1 MPSNAINIFATLI
14 AAPGKEEALRTIL
27 SGLVPLTRQEPGN
40 LQYALHE
47 ALETPGVFYVYEAY
61 KDQAAVDAH
70 MQSPHFQ
77 AALGEAGPL
86 LGGPPSIAATR
97 QIA

>member
-1 MPSNAINIFATLI
+1 MSSTTINIFATLI
-14 AAPGKEEALRTIL
+14 AAPG
-27 SGLVPLTRQEPGN
+27 N
-40 LQYALHE
+40 
-47 ALETPGVFYVYEAY
+47 EAY

>member
-1 MPSNAINIFATLI
+1 MPSTAINIFATLI
-14 AAPGKEEALRTIL
+14 AAPGKEEALRPIL

-47 ALETPGVFYVYEAY
+47 ALETPGVFYVHEVY

-70 MQSPHFQ
+70 MSSPYLQ
-77 AALGEAGPL
+77 KALSEAGPL
-86 LGGPPSIAATR
+86 LGGAPTIVAAK

>member
-1 MPSNAINIFATLI
+1 MPSTAIHIFATLT
-14 AAPGKEEALRTIL
+14 AAPGKADALRAAL
-27 SGLVPLTRQEPGN
+27 SGLVAPSRQEPGN
-40 LQYALHE
+40 LQYVLHE
-47 ALETPGVFYVYEAY
+47 ALETPGVFYVYETY

-77 AALGEAGPL
+77 ATLAEAGPL
-86 LGGPPSIAATR
+86 LGGAPSIALTK